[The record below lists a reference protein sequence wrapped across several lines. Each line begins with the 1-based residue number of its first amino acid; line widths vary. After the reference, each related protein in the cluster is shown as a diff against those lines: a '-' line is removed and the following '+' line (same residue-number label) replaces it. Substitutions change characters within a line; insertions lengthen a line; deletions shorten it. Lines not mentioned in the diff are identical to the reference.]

1 MEDLVAAILVVV
13 VAAVVTDLL
22 GPMVVEVV
30 RMVDMAAT
38 VDMVQMNLVAME
50 HMVAVVVAAAEVVLV
65 VLARTGES
73 LL

>member
-13 VAAVVTDLL
+13 VVTDLL

-38 VDMVQMNLVAME
+38 ADMVEMNLVAME
-50 HMVAVVVAAAEVVLV
+50 HMVALVVVAAEVALV
-65 VLARTGES
+65 VLAHTGES